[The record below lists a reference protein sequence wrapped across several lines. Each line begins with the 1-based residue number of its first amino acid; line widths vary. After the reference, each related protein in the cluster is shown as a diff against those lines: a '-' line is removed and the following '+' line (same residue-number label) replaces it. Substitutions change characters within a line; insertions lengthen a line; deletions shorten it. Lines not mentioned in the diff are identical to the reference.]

1 MRARTLAA
9 ALAPL
14 LFTAVAVAPALAQR
28 PTPPPPKPAAPAA
41 RNVAAPAPKGN
52 LVLEITGGVGYTVV
66 NMDSWAGTA
75 ANNWDNIA
83 YWGAARLLFPMSGG
97 LRFGVEAG
105 YNYHFWYNYYPG
117 GTSYPYEYQV
127 NATHVAGL
135 VRFPLGTR
143 FTADLGGGV
152 QMFNRA
158 GTHPEALA
166 ALKYHIPLSAK
177 LDLPI
182 GVRADAILSNP
193 ILVPVRLS
201 AGIGIKL

>member
-1 MRARTLAA
+1 MRARSLVA

-14 LFTAVAVAPALAQR
+14 LVTAAPALAQR
-28 PTPPPPKPAAPAA
+28 PTPPPPKPAPAA
-41 RNVAAPAPKGN
+41 RVATAPAPKAN

-66 NMDSWAGTA
+66 NMDSWAGVVNGV
-75 ANNWDNIA
+75 NNWNNMA

-135 VRFPLGTR
+135 VRFPLGTH
-143 FTADLGGGV
+143 FTADLGAGV

-166 ALKYHIPLSAK
+166 ALKYHIPLSARV
-177 LDLPI
+177 DLPI

-193 ILVPVRLS
+193 LLVPVRLS
-201 AGIGIKL
+201 AGLGFKL